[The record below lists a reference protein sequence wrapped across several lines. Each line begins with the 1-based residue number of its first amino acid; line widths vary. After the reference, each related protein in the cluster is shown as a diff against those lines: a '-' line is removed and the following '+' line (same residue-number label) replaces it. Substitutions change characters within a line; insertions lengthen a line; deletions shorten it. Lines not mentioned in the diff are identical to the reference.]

1 MLCLTGGSLAAQSG
15 GDADLTGQ
23 LALSRAQLQV
33 ERQAIITR
41 AMEFTDGE
49 SNTFWPLYREYQ
61 GKLEEVIDRQV
72 ALLRDYAASYD
83 TLTDKQSEDLVKRY
97 QDSQKDKL
105 KVQQDYFKKF
115 KKILPPRKVARYFQ
129 LENKLD
135 AIVAYDLARTV
146 PLVR

>member
-1 MLCLTGGSLAAQSG
+1 
-15 GDADLTGQ
+15 
-23 LALSRAQLQV
+23 
-33 ERQAIITR
+33 
-41 AMEFTDGE
+41 MEFTDEE
-49 SNTFWPLYREYQ
+49 SNNFWPLYREYQ

-115 KKILPPRKVARYFQ
+115 KKLLPPRKVARYFQ